1 MGRPKKSAESL
12 ENEFWD
18 VFARW
23 DLAEQKVILR
33 VMTRLVLEREKD
45 EMRAP
50 NGAAPGRPE

>member
-33 VMTRLVLEREKD
+33 VND
-45 EMRAP
+45 PACA
-50 NGAAPGRPE
+50 GARKG